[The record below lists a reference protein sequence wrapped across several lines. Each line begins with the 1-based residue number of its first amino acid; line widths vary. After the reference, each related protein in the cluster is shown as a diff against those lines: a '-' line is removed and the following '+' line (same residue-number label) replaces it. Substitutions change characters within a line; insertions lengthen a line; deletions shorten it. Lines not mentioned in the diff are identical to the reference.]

1 MENMEQERKIVLHA
15 LCSMCRANLTLVR
28 EVNNDGRKEI
38 EENNGKR
45 KQKVVQGIV
54 RILKR

>member
-1 MENMEQERKIVLHA
+1 M
-15 LCSMCRANLTLVR
+15 T
-28 EVNNDGRKEI
+28 GRKEI

-54 RILKR
+54 YRILKR

>member
-45 KQKVVQGIV
+45 KQKVV
-54 RILKR
+54 RYC